1 MTERLTYDTLIESL
15 KFENTFGTLFLEYH
29 SVVVEGQLI
38 NKFVLS
44 KSYYYEYDNYKTLW
58 VEISKIQ
65 LNNRICQWL
74 HSQFLIINRQET
86 DTTRILNL
94 TKLVQKC
101 CRVKYIESVVMS
113 ITTEILDDSIFD
125 KLDKVKPELLPI
137 KDNRVINLFTKE
149 VRPRVISDY
158 FTFECPVEPVDE
170 YSEFFTNMIESIMCG
185 NKENLDYFQR
195 IMGYCL
201 TGSKES
207 QSYFIWY
214 GRGSNGKSLILNL
227 LQAVLGKAASPI
239 SKSVMVDMGKKGS
252 NGCEMMTLKDLRL
265 GTFSETNSNDALNEG
280 ILKTISG
287 GDRIRARALYK
298 EEISFELFVKLIVCT
313 NHKPEFNG
321 ADHGTTRR
329 IKLLPFDAKFVSKD
343 PNPAKKEYPIIEDL
357 ENTLIKN
364 HLDEFF
370 TFCLEGAVKW
380 CNDKKFDNV
389 PQVVKDQQDEYIRE
403 QNSFGCWFKEYIRP
417 NEGYR
422 LNRPE
427 AYKSYA
433 CICDERGLK
442 PLSKKDFFNKLGEE
456 CGKPYKYQGNFVY
469 MGFTLMDD
477 DSD

>member
-1 MTERLTYDTLIESL
+1 MTNKLDYETLLTSL
-15 KFENTFGTLFLEYH
+15 EFEHSFGSLFLEYH
-29 SVVVEGQLI
+29 TVVVDRKSI
-38 NKFVLS
+38 NNFVLS
-44 KSYYYEYDNYKTLW
+44 KGYYYEYNCFNTLW
-58 VEISKIQ
+58 VEISKTQ
-65 LNNRICQWL
+65 LNNRITQWL
-74 HSQFLIINRQET
+74 HSQWMILNREMT
-86 DTTRILNL
+86 DTAKALIL
-94 TKLVQKC
+94 TKAVTKC
-101 CRVKYIESVVMS
+101 CKYKYIESVVMS
-113 ITTEILDDSIFD
+113 ITSDILDDSIFD

-137 KDNRVINLFTKE
+137 KNNRVINLFTKE

-170 YSEFFTNMIESIMCG
+170 YSDFFTNMIESIMCG

-201 TGSKES
+201 TGSKEA

-214 GRGSNGKSLILNL
+214 GKGSNGKSLILNL

-252 NGCEMMTLKDLRL
+252 NGCEMITLKDLRL

-343 PNPAKKEYPIIEDL
+343 PNPAKREYPIIEDL

-380 CNDKKFDNV
+380 SSDKKFDNV
-389 PQVVKDQQDEYIRE
+389 PQVVREQQEEYIRE

-417 NEGYR
+417 NDGYR

-469 MGFTLMDD
+469 MGFTLLED

>member
-1 MTERLTYDTLIESL
+1 MEKLTYETLLTALE
-15 KFENTFGTLFLEYH
+15 FEHSFGTLFLDYH
-29 SVVVEGQLI
+29 TVVVEGKSI
-38 NKFVLS
+38 SNFVLS
-44 KSYYYEYDNYKTLW
+44 KGYYYEYDCFKTLW
-58 VEISKIQ
+58 VEISKTQ
-65 LNNRICQWL
+65 LNNRMVQWL
-74 HSQFLIINRQET
+74 HSQWIILNREMT
-86 DTTRILNL
+86 DTTKALIL
-94 TKLVQKC
+94 TKAVTKC
-101 CRVKYIESVVMS
+101 CKYKYIENVVMG
-113 ITTEILDDSIFD
+113 ITSDILDDSIFD

-170 YSEFFTNMIESIMCG
+170 YSDFFTSMIESIMCG
-185 NKENLDYFQR
+185 NTENLDYFQR

-201 TGSKES
+201 TGSKEA

-214 GRGSNGKSLILNL
+214 GKGSNGKSLILNL

-252 NGCEMMTLKDLRL
+252 NGCEMITLKDLRL

-343 PNPAKKEYPIIEDL
+343 PNPAKKEYQIIEDL

-389 PQVVKDQQDEYIRE
+389 PKVVREQQDEYIRE

-417 NEGYR
+417 NDGYR

-456 CGKPYKYQGNFVY
+456 CGKAYKYQGNFVY
-469 MGFTLMDD
+469 MGFTLLED